1 MKNIYLLIMIMG
13 FAAISACASDEVM
26 ETAESDASE
35 KAEMMKQEQSAAME
49 AKKAAAA
56 EAKAKADA
64 KARADAAAKKAAM
77 EEEADDA
84 VEQAEETSDAMQST
98 GDLVSTCEH
107 SGKVR
112 VIKVVYDNPE
122 TETVCEVTYEKS
134 TGVQTLW
141 TAINDRDFCLD
152 KAKAFVEKQEGWGWS
167 CSALE

>member
-26 ETAESDASE
+26 ETAESDASD

-49 AKKAAAA
+49 KKKAAAA

-77 EEEADDA
+77 ADEV
-84 VEQAEETSDAMQST
+84 VEQDDDYGDAAKAS

-107 SGKVR
+107 AGKVR

-122 TETVCEVTYEKS
+122 TDTVCEVTYEKS

-152 KAKAFVEKQEGWGWS
+152 KATAFVEKQEGWGWS